1 MCGRPGRG
9 AGAVPPE
16 STSQRPG
23 TRRPLD
29 RGTDRRSSI
38 SSSITFG
45 TPPFASSPP
54 QPASKRV
61 LGTAM
66 PPDADASPELV
77 EPRPVSA
84 GTEKRKERRV
94 ALVRSMPRSR
104 PVEMLA
110 PHLENPGRRMAGTWL
125 PPMSITPIPRPGT
138 PRRPTARRAPSVAR
152 KVDDHSGNGAGLDE
166 CPAAHHRRIAER
178 WAQHGLHDPQMCG
191 RRHRQELG
199 EALGGA
205 EDGGLPGVDDGQ
217 GGGPFWNST
226 SADAWT
232 RRVRPGGANPPLVHS
247 RPDNLLDT

>member
-9 AGAVPPE
+9 AGAV
-16 STSQRPG
+16 
-23 TRRPLD
+23 
-29 RGTDRRSSI
+29 
-38 SSSITFG
+38 
-45 TPPFASSPP
+45 
-54 QPASKRV
+54 
-61 LGTAM
+61 

-110 PHLENPGRRMAGTWL
+110 PHLENPGRRRAGAWL
-125 PPMSITPIPRPGT
+125 PPMSITPIPPPGT

-152 KVDDHSGNGAGLDE
+152 KVDDHSGNGAGPDE
-166 CPAAHHRRIAER
+166 CRVAHHRRIAER

-199 EALGGA
+199 EVLGGA

-217 GGGPFWNST
+217 VVWTFLELDVCRRMDETGP
-226 SADAWT
+226 
-232 RRVRPGGANPPLVHS
+232 PGGSEPASMHS